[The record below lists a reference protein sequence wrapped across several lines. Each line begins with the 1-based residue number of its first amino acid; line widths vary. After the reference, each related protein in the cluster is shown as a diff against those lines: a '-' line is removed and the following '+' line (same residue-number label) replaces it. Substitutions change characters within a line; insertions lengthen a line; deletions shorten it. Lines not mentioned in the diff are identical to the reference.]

1 MRLTCPNC
9 DAQYVV
15 PAAAIPADGR
25 DVQCSNCGHI
35 WFTTRETD
43 DAALTEAPRVVPKPT
58 TDTADTPPE
67 PRRAPPNKELRD
79 EVKNVLQQEAQRELM
94 ARQAEAK
101 PSFVVQEE
109 LGLSGAIDQ
118 ADLEPT
124 PAQEAVPDLPET
136 VRPEPS
142 KRDRLPDI
150 EDVDRQVDK
159 DVDLP
164 PRPERPEP
172 IQAAAV
178 QETAPKTRWGFH
190 LGFWTA
196 ILLLALAVCLY
207 IYADDIR
214 ARMPQ
219 LSEFLDIYV
228 PWVDSMRDWLT
239 ATAGSVEN
247 WFRENFNGFQNA
259 NE

>member
-35 WFTTRETD
+35 WFTKRETD
-43 DAALTEAPRVVPKPT
+43 DAALARGAAPQPNSDETDSPT
-58 TDTADTPPE
+58 E
-67 PRRAPPNKELRD
+67 PRRAPPQKALRE
-79 EVKNVLQQEAQRELM
+79 EVKSVLQQEAKRELM
-94 ARQAEAK
+94 ARQSEAK

-109 LGLSGAIDQ
+109 LGLLGAIDA
-118 ADLEPT
+118 ADVETT
-124 PAQEAVPDLPET
+124 PPA
-136 VRPEPS
+136 
-142 KRDRLPDI
+142 
-150 EDVDRQVDK
+150 
-159 DVDLP
+159 
-164 PRPERPEP
+164 RPERPESAKP
-172 IQAAAV
+172 
-178 QETAPKTRWGFH
+178 ETHTEAAPKTRWGFH

-214 ARMPQ
+214 TRMPQ
-219 LSEFLDIYV
+219 LSEFLDSYV
-228 PWVDSMRDWLT
+228 PWVDGIRDWLT
-239 ATAGSVEN
+239 NTAATAEN
-247 WFRENFNGFQNA
+247 WFRENFNGFQKA